1 MTSLI
6 DAPDRGAPSSGL
18 EVPLLAL
25 EERLTALGLALQGSD
40 ADAVDRAGAELHGAL
55 AEAVEHFHRAAR
67 EGGVPAALRRRLA
80 EAGARVA
87 AQREALARATASLD
101 RAIDVLMPRGTPK
114 VVYSN
119 AGAVE
124 RGLPAGGLLA

>member
-1 MTSLI
+1 MV
-6 DAPDRGAPSSGL
+6 SSPNEHDVPTRTGGL

-25 EERLTALGLALQGSD
+25 EERLAALGLALQGSD

-55 AEAVEHFHRAAR
+55 AVAVEHFHQAAR
-67 EGGVPAALRRRLA
+67 EGGVPVALRRRLA

-101 RAIDVLMPRGTPK
+101 RAIDVLMPRGTPRM
-114 VVYSN
+114 VYSS
-119 AGAVE
+119 GGSVE
-124 RGLPAGGLLA
+124 RSLPAGGLLA

>member
-1 MTSLI
+1 MISSA
-6 DAPDRGAPSSGL
+6 DAQDGLARASGL

-25 EERLTALGLALQGSD
+25 EERLAALGLALQGAD

-55 AEAVEHFHRAAR
+55 AAAVEHFHHAAR

-87 AQREALARATASLD
+87 AQRESLARATAALD

-114 VVYSN
+114 IVYSN

-124 RGLPAGGLLA
+124 RSLPAGGLLA